1 LPAPETLAAELR
13 RQIAAAQVEQRAPS
27 IAAAVV
33 RDGEVIWADAVGLA
47 NAESGEAATADHQ
60 YRIGSITKSFTA
72 AAIMQLHEAGKLE
85 LDDRLDT
92 HLPGVEHGSLPIRRL
107 LSHASGLQREIPGD
121 VWETLVF
128 PDGAELVG
136 LMGEAERVLGPG
148 ERFHYSNLAFSL
160 LGEVVSRLSGKPYE
174 QYVEERV
181 ITPLGLKRT
190 TFERAEPAATPYFV
204 DPYADIVHPEPL
216 IEKSG
221 SVAAAGSLWSTA
233 ADLIGW
239 AAFLADPNE
248 DVLSKASV
256 DAMSS
261 VQVMVD
267 NDRWDFGY
275 GLGLQLSRAGD
286 RVLVG
291 HSGGMPGFLSNVSV
305 SRKEKI
311 GAVVLASSSANI
323 DPQAIASKLTLT
335 AIEQFPLAPEPWQPG
350 EAAPPELAGVL
361 GRWWTEGEEFVF
373 RFHDGRLEARWT
385 QAPDWYA
392 WSRFEPLGDDRFRTT
407 QGRERGELLRI
418 VRDADGTPTRM
429 YWATYPMTRS
439 PETFFPK

>member
-1 LPAPETLAAELR
+1 LPAPEPLAAELR
-13 RQIAAAQVEQRAPS
+13 RQIAAAQLEQRAPS
-27 IAAAVV
+27 VAAAVV

-47 NAESGEAATADHQ
+47 DAESGEEATPDHQ

-72 AAIMQLHEAGKLE
+72 AGIMQLHEAGKLD
-85 LDDRLDT
+85 LDDRLDA
-92 HLPGVEHGSLPIRRL
+92 HLPGIEHGTLPIRRL
-107 LSHASGLQREIPGD
+107 LAHASGLQREIPGD

-128 PDGAELVG
+128 PDGEELVG

-148 ERFHYSNLAFSL
+148 ERYHYSNLAFSL
-160 LGEVVSRLSGKPYE
+160 LGEVISRLSGKPYE
-174 QYVEERV
+174 QYVEERIIAPV
-181 ITPLGLKRT
+181 GLKRT
-190 TFERAEPAATPYFV
+190 TFERTEPAATPYFV
-204 DPYADIVHPEPL
+204 DPYADVVHPEPL
-216 IEKSG
+216 VDKAG

-233 ADLIGW
+233 ADLTGW

-248 DVLSKASV
+248 DVLSKASI

-261 VQVMVD
+261 VQVMED

-323 DPQAIASKLTLT
+323 DPQSIAAKLALT
-335 AIEQFPLAPEPWQPG
+335 TIDQFALAPDPWRPSA
-350 EAAPPELAGVL
+350 AAPPDLAGVL

-373 RFHDGRLEARWT
+373 RFRDGKLEARWT
-385 QAPDWYA
+385 QAPEWADW
-392 WSRFEPLGDDRFRTT
+392 SVFEPLGDDRFRTT

-418 VRDADGTPTRM
+418 VRDPDGTPTRM
-429 YWATYPMTRS
+429 YWATYPVTRS

>member
-1 LPAPETLAAELR
+1 MRARETLAAELR

-27 IAAAVV
+27 VAAAVV

-47 NAESGEAATADHQ
+47 DAESGEAATPDHQ

-72 AAIMQLHEAGKLE
+72 AAIMQLYEAGKLD
-85 LDDRLDT
+85 LDDRLDA
-92 HLPGVEHGSLPIRRL
+92 HLPNVEHGSLPIRRL
-107 LSHASGLQREIPGD
+107 LAHASGLQREIPGD

-128 PDGAELVG
+128 PNGEELVG
-136 LMGEAERVLGPG
+136 LMGEAELVLGPG

-160 LGEVVSRLSGKPYE
+160 LGEVISRLSGLAYE
-174 QYVEERV
+174 EYVLERV
-181 ITPLGLKRT
+181 IRPLGLKRT
-190 TFERAEPAATPYFV
+190 TFERTEPAATPYFV
-204 DPYADIVHPEPL
+204 DPYADVVHPEPL
-216 IEKSG
+216 IEKAG

-233 ADLIGW
+233 ADLTGW

-248 DVLSKASV
+248 QVLSKASI

-261 VQVMVD
+261 VQVMVN

-305 SRKEKI
+305 SRQEKI

-323 DPQAIASKLTLT
+323 DPQSIASKLALT
-335 AIEQFPLAPEPWQPG
+335 AIEQFPLVPEPWRPG
-350 EAAPPELAGVL
+350 AAAPSELHGVL
-361 GRWWTEGEEFVF
+361 GRWWSEGEEFVF

-385 QAPDWYA
+385 QAPDWVD
-392 WSRFEPLGDDRFRTT
+392 WSSFEPLGDDRFRTT

-418 VRDADGTPTRM
+418 VRDTDGTPTRL
-429 YWATYPMTRS
+429 YWATYPMMRS
-439 PETFFPK
+439 PETFAPK

>member
-1 LPAPETLAAELR
+1 M
-13 RQIAAAQVEQRAPS
+13 AAAQAEQRAPS
-27 IAAAVV
+27 VAAAVV
-33 RDGEVIWADAVGLA
+33 RDGDVIWSDAVGLA
-47 NAESGEAATADHQ
+47 DVERGEDATPNHQ

-72 AAIMQLHEAGKLE
+72 AAIMQLLEAGKLS
-85 LDDRLDT
+85 LDDRLDA
-92 HLPGVEHGSLPIRRL
+92 HLPDIEHGTLPIRRL
-107 LSHASGLQREIPGD
+107 LAHASGLQREIPGD
-121 VWETLVF
+121 VWETLKF
-128 PDGAELVG
+128 PSGEELVG

-148 ERFHYSNLAFSL
+148 ERYHYSNLAFSL
-160 LGEVVSRLSGKPYE
+160 LGEVISRLSGVPYE
-174 QYVEERV
+174 RYVEENV
-181 ITPLGLKRT
+181 IGPIGLKRT

-204 DPYADIVHPEPL
+204 DPYQDVVHPEPL

-233 ADLIGW
+233 EDLTGW
-239 AAFLADPNE
+239 AAFLAEPRE
-248 DVLSKASV
+248 DVLSKSSV

-305 SRKEKI
+305 ARKEKV
-311 GAVVLASSSANI
+311 GAVVLASSSANF
-323 DPQAIASKLTLT
+323 DPQAIAAKLVLT
-335 AIEQFPLAPEPWQPG
+335 TIEQLPVAPEPWRPG
-350 EAAPPELAGVL
+350 TAAPPELAAAL
-361 GRWWTEGEEFVF
+361 GRWWSEGEEFLF
-373 RFHDGRLEARWT
+373 RFHDGQLEARWT
-385 QAPDWYA
+385 GAPEWAD

-418 VRDADGTPTRM
+418 VRDAEGNVTRM
-429 YWATYPMTRS
+429 YWATYPVTRT
-439 PETFFPK
+439 PEIFGQD